1 MDLNRVYGALFGAA
15 AAESVGATFEGMMA
29 DDSRIPEMR
38 GGGQFSIAP

>member
-15 AAESVGATFEGMMA
+15 AADSVGATFEGMMA